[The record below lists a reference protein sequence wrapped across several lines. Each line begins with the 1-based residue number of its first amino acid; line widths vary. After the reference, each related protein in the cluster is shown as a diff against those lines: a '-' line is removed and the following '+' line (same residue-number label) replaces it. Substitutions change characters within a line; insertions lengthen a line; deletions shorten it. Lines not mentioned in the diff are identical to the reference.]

1 MVQDTIQN
9 LSLKQKMRLTSGQ
22 GAWHTWDAEGKLP
35 QIMMCDGPHGL
46 RKQNQDAPRQNN
58 DSIPATCFPTE
69 SALACS
75 WNPEAV
81 RKMAQAIAEEAIA
94 ENVSIIL
101 GCGVNMKRSPLCGRN
116 FEYFSEDPYLAGTLA
131 VAYIKAMQEKGV
143 ETSLKHFAGNNQ
155 ETHRMTS
162 NSQIDERALREIYL
176 AAFEMAVKEAKPL
189 TVMASYNRLNGFYA
203 CENRRLLMD
212 ILRKEWGYEGTVISD
227 WGACV
232 DWAAC
237 IQAGMD
243 LEMPDSVGFHT
254 PKNEE
259 ALASGRLDH
268 AELERAALNVGKLLA
283 YKYSEDARKDS
294 SNKTALLDKH
304 HKLAVELAQP
314 SYLDKPVPA
323 ENWQK
328 YFDEKGEHYI
338 EGAGTYAGGELE
350 VSCLVRNIGE
360 YPASEIVQ
368 LYVKNPTGNYLR
380 AEKELRGYQKVFL
393 NLGQEAEVRIC
404 LNERSFSIYAEEQR
418 EFIVPT
424 GEYEILLAASSR
436 DIRLNEPI
444 LVKGTSYERDD
455 RARLAE
461 YFDREKGLSVSKQQF
476 EVLYGQPLSKLDQRK
491 PGEFDLHDSL
501 EHLAKHDEYR
511 FHERHDSIISAVR
524 SFSAKLSGAIN
535 QGICAG
541 VLIISGI
548 YAVSQQ
554 ITDLEIQS
562 GKGEMTSAQVFE
574 NAAGYI
580 STVGANQMLLLR
592 LGMVVIPLVFIVGCY
607 FLIQKKYK
615 ISEQEYDRMVAAIN
629 AEQK

>member
-283 YKYSEDARKDS
+283 YKYSE
-294 SNKTALLDKH
+294 
-304 HKLAVELAQP
+304 
-314 SYLDKPVPA
+314 
-323 ENWQK
+323 
-328 YFDEKGEHYI
+328 
-338 EGAGTYAGGELE
+338 
-350 VSCLVRNIGE
+350 
-360 YPASEIVQ
+360 
-368 LYVKNPTGNYLR
+368 
-380 AEKELRGYQKVFL
+380 
-393 NLGQEAEVRIC
+393 
-404 LNERSFSIYAEEQR
+404 
-418 EFIVPT
+418 
-424 GEYEILLAASSR
+424 
-436 DIRLNEPI
+436 
-444 LVKGTSYERDD
+444 
-455 RARLAE
+455 
-461 YFDREKGLSVSKQQF
+461 
-476 EVLYGQPLSKLDQRK
+476 
-491 PGEFDLHDSL
+491 
-501 EHLAKHDEYR
+501 
-511 FHERHDSIISAVR
+511 RHDSIISAVR